1 MRTTG
6 RRTTEKDR
14 NKISTWGKKRDS
26 KLFGIVE
33 KTLLW
38 EQGNLIYYYKG

>member
-1 MRTTG
+1 MRTAG
-6 RRTTEKDR
+6 RTTEKEK

-33 KTLLW
+33 KTLLS
-38 EQGNLIYYYKG
+38 EQGNLNYYYKG